1 MVICDD
7 GSTDATAEIIE
18 EFARTAP
25 FPVRFIRNPE
35 KLGTAKNFEKA
46 ISMCIGELI
55 ALSDQ
60 DDIWMPQRLA
70 RQAERM
76 EQNLALGGVFS
87 DAELIDDASRLIG
100 KRLWSNIFFSP
111 DDQKQFQAG
120 HETDELL
127 KRMVVT
133 GATVMV
139 RASVRPLFLPLPALW
154 MHDCWIAFM
163 LTIYSKLELME
174 EPLIRY
180 RLHSNQQIGVESLSA
195 ARRLPLRK
203 RLELGK
209 REEPGKSLLAAQW
222 LEILERHVNSAGDPK
237 NEALLRSIR
246 RRINFDRHRGDA
258 STEKFSRTLRIL
270 RNAKNYQVYERGLKA
285 MVRDILLIFI

>member
-1 MVICDD
+1 MICDD
-7 GSTDATAEIIE
+7 GSTDTTAEIVE
-18 EFARTAP
+18 VFARTAP

-35 KLGTAKNFEKA
+35 NLGTAKNFEKA
-46 ISMCIGELI
+46 IGLCTGELI

-60 DDIWMPQRLA
+60 DDIWMPERLTH
-70 RQAERM
+70 QAERF
-76 EQNLALGGVFS
+76 ELDAALGGVFS
-87 DAELIDDASRLIG
+87 DAELIDDASKPIG

-111 DDQKQFQAG
+111 DDRKRFQGG
-120 HETDELL
+120 HKTDELL
-127 KRMVVT
+127 RRMVVT

-163 LTIYSKLELME
+163 LTIYSRLELME

-180 RLHSNQQIGVESLSA
+180 RLHPNQQIGVESLSA

-222 LEILERHVNSAGDPK
+222 LEILERRVNWRIIRKTRLCYWQFAAG
-237 NEALLRSIR
+237 
-246 RRINFDRHRGDA
+246 
-258 STEKFSRTLRIL
+258 
-270 RNAKNYQVYERGLKA
+270 
-285 MVRDILLIFI
+285 